1 MKYMLMMTFP
11 NADWNVSRMEL
22 WPEQDVNAHMDYLRR
37 MNHDLVESGE
47 FVQVQGLTGPEA
59 AILVHARADGSPA
72 VTDGPFPESK
82 EFLAGY
88 LIVDVDSAQR
98 AYEIAARW
106 SAGPGPGGAA
116 LNLPVEVRRVMDHSA
131 CEAS

>member
-11 NADWNVSRMEL
+11 HADWKVSRIEL
-22 WPEQDVNAHMDYLRR
+22 WPEQDVKAHMEYLGRL
-37 MNHDLVESGE
+37 NHDLVESGE

-59 AILVHARADGSPA
+59 AIMVRARADGSPA

-106 SAGPGPGGAA
+106 SAGPGPGGTA
-116 LNLPVEVRRVMDHSA
+116 LNLPVEVRLVMGQMPCSDQ
-131 CEAS
+131 